1 MIKCWIEAMRLRT
14 LPVSVAGVLTGVG
27 CALYYGEFDR
37 IATTQCFLF
46 ALLAQITSNF
56 ANEYYDYKKGM
67 DRKGRK
73 GFRRGVTEGDISP
86 DAMKRAT
93 YITLGLA
100 AMVGLSMLM
109 YAPWWIVPAGV
120 LIGLGTLAYSAGP
133 YPLSHH
139 GLGDVAVVLFFGVVP
154 VMLTCYLQMGSWNAI
169 EMSIPSSL
177 AVGLLAANVLVV
189 NNYRDMDD
197 DKAVNKKTTVV
208 IFGRKTMGRVYC
220 ISGIVAMLVMI
231 PVWTKLHLAFWLVP
245 IVYLYM
251 HIMLWKKM
259 LSSIG
264 SQLNPILGQT
274 ARNLLLFSIMLFVAF
289 VWNAL

>member
-1 MIKCWIEAMRLRT
+1 MRLRT

-37 IATTQCFLF
+37 IATVQCFLF

-109 YAPWWIVPAGV
+109 YAPWWIVPVGV

-139 GLGDVAVVLFFGVVP
+139 RLGDVAVVLFFGVVP

-220 ISGIVAMLVMI
+220 ISGIVAMIVMI
-231 PVWTKLHLAFWLVP
+231 AVWTKLHLAFWLVP

-264 SQLNPILGQT
+264 SQLNLILGQT

>member
-1 MIKCWIEAMRLRT
+1 MRLRT

-109 YAPWWIVPAGV
+109 YAPWWIVPVGV

>member
-1 MIKCWIEAMRLRT
+1 MRLRT

-37 IATTQCFLF
+37 IATVQCFLF

-109 YAPWWIVPAGV
+109 YAPWWIVPVGV

-139 GLGDVAVVLFFGVVP
+139 GLGDVAVVLFFGVAP
-154 VMLTCYLQMGSWNAI
+154 VILTCYLQMGSWNAI
-169 EMSIPSSL
+169 EISIPSSL

-264 SQLNPILGQT
+264 SQLNLILGQT

>member
-1 MIKCWIEAMRLRT
+1 MRLRT

-37 IATTQCFLF
+37 IATVQCFLF

-109 YAPWWIVPAGV
+109 YAPWWIVPVGV

-169 EMSIPSSL
+169 EMSIPSSF

-264 SQLNPILGQT
+264 SQLNLILGQT

>member
-1 MIKCWIEAMRLRT
+1 MRLRT

>member
-37 IATTQCFLF
+37 IATVQCFLF

-109 YAPWWIVPAGV
+109 YAPWWIVPVGV

-139 GLGDVAVVLFFGVVP
+139 GLGDVAVVLFFGVAP
-154 VMLTCYLQMGSWNAI
+154 VILTCYLQMGSWNAI
-169 EMSIPSSL
+169 EISIPSSL

-264 SQLNPILGQT
+264 SQLNLILGQT

>member
-1 MIKCWIEAMRLRT
+1 MRLRT

-37 IATTQCFLF
+37 IATVQCFLF

-109 YAPWWIVPAGV
+109 YAPWWIVPVGV

-139 GLGDVAVVLFFGVVP
+139 GLGDVAVVLFFGVAP
-154 VMLTCYLQMGSWNAI
+154 VILTCYLQMGSWNAI
-169 EMSIPSSL
+169 EISIPSSL

-189 NNYRDMDD
+189 NNYRDIDD

-264 SQLNPILGQT
+264 SQLNLILGQT

>member
-37 IATTQCFLF
+37 IATVQCFLF

-139 GLGDVAVVLFFGVVP
+139 GLGDVAVVLFFGVAP
-154 VMLTCYLQMGSWNAI
+154 VILTCYLQMGSWNAI
-169 EMSIPSSL
+169 EISIPSSL

-189 NNYRDMDD
+189 NNYRDIDD

-264 SQLNPILGQT
+264 SQLNLILGQT